1 MVKKIG
7 GVTGPKGSMPTTR
20 GWIDP
25 KTGHLLKGQRI
36 TQEQLDDYNGVQMIA
51 EPFIPE
57 VEEVTYEEPIE
68 EEIIQKAPKKKKKS
82 KRLGLFG

>member
-1 MVKKIG
+1 MAKKIG
-7 GVTGPKGSMPTTR
+7 GVTGPKGSMPTTK

-57 VEEVTYEEPIE
+57 VEVAYEEPIE
-68 EEIIQKAPKKKKKS
+68 EEIIQEAPKKKKKS
-82 KRLGLFG
+82 KILGLFG